1 MLISTPHFRTEPSK
15 GVKIF
20 MEGGDKRQRGFVT
33 VHGFRGAEFGVQWF
47 TENLSAVTP
56 AQAGLNHLFVSSEWR
71 KVTLNGEL

>member
-1 MLISTPHFRTEPSK
+1 MKKRNGMLISTPHFRTELSK

-33 VHGFRGAEFGVQWF
+33 VHGFRGSEFGVEWF
-47 TENLSAVTP
+47 TEN
-56 AQAGLNHLFVSSEWR
+56 LNHLFVSSEWR